1 MRRLAATA
9 ALALLAAACSTSP
22 CQELGEKLCSCSGA
36 SQDDCK
42 RQVEFQLEDLHP
54 DQATEDRCD
63 ALLGSCNP
71 PPGAELCEW
80 LLTEDGKVNCG
91 LAPEPPPASP

>member
-22 CQELGEKLCSCSGA
+22 CQELGEKLCTCSGA
-36 SQDDCK
+36 SGEECK

-54 DQATEDRCD
+54 DQATQDRCE
-63 ALLGSCNP
+63 ALLDTCNP
-71 PPGAELCEW
+71 APPVELCEW
-80 LLTEDGKVNCG
+80 LLTEDGKVACG
-91 LAPEPPPASP
+91 IAPVGPP